1 LTDDLLSRDEIKVDE
16 ERDAPIEIYFG
27 NPALDMG
34 IATLPKILPRFW
46 TLLVSDG
53 ERLNDRQYALLL
65 QVLLLRNTQDYELRV
80 SNLPMASSQIT
91 LERDKKVL
99 RRLGLVFTERI
110 YYPPQ
115 TGKPPRMQAQRWDMR
130 SLFFNLEQIA
140 HLWKDRQN
148 DLTSRWEVSGRK
160 GQKPVYNFP
169 EHYAHEII
177 LPGEVALD
185 ILKGTFYPIPTK
197 WVEKAH
203 TLLKGLPNQVNLTS
217 IESPTGP
224 NKSGTLPTGRFKSG
238 TPTRPEKSGTLPTGL
253 DSRGHLLKDD
263 EDEEE
268 DATALGKRVFAYF
281 AERKGGSDYYP
292 TVKEQVALEKLLAD
306 GFTFEQI
313 IAGIEAAFARP
324 ARPRHFT
331 HCAAIARD
339 LARLQQESR
348 MPETRIQP
356 ETRAWAASP
365 GLPEALEEPLE
376 AAQQAPDQQPAEAS
390 AAPVEVIETGL
401 ARAVEVYR
409 SAGREITGDLLARFR
424 WMATRCDPAA
434 RATGTTGG
442 DWLADT
448 LTSGLGVARPGNLL
462 NYADAV
468 LSDWIA
474 NGRSEKQAKPATKS
488 KTPRRETPAAGREPA
503 SHAGI
508 REYLEKHGGLPN
520 GDRD

>member
-1 LTDDLLSRDEIKVDE
+1 MTDDLLVEDGLELAD

-46 TLLVSDG
+46 TFLVSDG
-53 ERLNDRQYALLL
+53 DRLNDRQYALLL

-80 SNLPMASSQIT
+80 GNLPMASSLIT

-110 YYPPQ
+110 YYPTRP
-115 TGKPPRMQAQRWDMR
+115 GKPPRMQAQRWDMR

-140 HLWKDRQN
+140 YRWKSRQN
-148 DLTSRWEVSGRK
+148 ELTSRWEVSGRK
-160 GQKPVYNFP
+160 GRKPVYNFP
-169 EHYAHEII
+169 KSYAHEIM

-185 ILKGTFYPIPTK
+185 VLKGTFYPIPAK
-197 WVEKAH
+197 WTQKAH
-203 TLLKGLPNQVNLTS
+203 TLLENLPDQVNPPGVEL
-217 IESPTGP
+217 PTGP
-224 NKSGTLPTGRFKSG
+224 KKSGTLPTGRFKSG
-238 TPTRPEKSGTLPTGL
+238 TPTRPEKSVTPPTGP

-268 DATALGKRVFAYF
+268 DGAATLVERVFVYF
-281 AERKGGSDYYP
+281 AERKGGSDYHP
-292 TVKEQVALEKLLAD
+292 TVKEQLALEKLLTD

-313 IAGIEAAFARP
+313 IAGVDAAFARP
-324 ARPRHFT
+324 ARPKHFT

-348 MPETRIQP
+348 MPETRNQP
-356 ETRAWAASP
+356 EPRE
-365 GLPEALEEPLE
+365 PEALEET
-376 AAQQAPDQQPAEAS
+376 DQQPAETP
-390 AAPVEVIETGL
+390 AATVEVIETHL

-424 WMATRCDPAA
+424 LMVSRCDPAA
-434 RATGTTGG
+434 RAAGVTGG
-442 DWLADT
+442 DWLADS
-448 LTSGLGVARPGNLL
+448 LTSALGVARPGNLL

-474 NGRSEKQAKPATKS
+474 NGRSEKPAKPATKS

-503 SHAGI
+503 AHTGI

>member
-1 LTDDLLSRDEIKVDE
+1 LTDDLLVEDGLELAD

-80 SNLPMASSQIT
+80 RNLPMASSLIT

-99 RRLGLVFTERI
+99 RRMGLVFTERI
-110 YYPPQ
+110 YYPAQP
-115 TGKPPRMQAQRWDMR
+115 GKPPRMQAQRWDMR
-130 SLFFNLEQIA
+130 SLFFNLEQVA
-140 HLWKDRQN
+140 RLWKDRQN
-148 DLTSRWEVSGRK
+148 DLTSRWEISGRK
-160 GQKPVYNFP
+160 GRKPVYNFP
-169 EHYAHEII
+169 GDYAHEITI
-177 LPGEVALD
+177 PGDVALD
-185 ILKGTFYPIPTK
+185 ILKGVFYPIPTR
-197 WVEKAH
+197 WTENAH
-203 TLLKGLPNQVNLTS
+203 LLLKNLPNQVS
-217 IESPTGP
+217 SPDIELRTGP
-224 NKSGTLPTGRFKSG
+224 KKSGRLPTGRFKSG
-238 TPTRPEKSGTLPTGL
+238 TPTRPEKSDTPPTGP

-268 DATALGKRVFAYF
+268 DAAALVERVFAYF
-281 AERKGGSDYYP
+281 AERKGSSDYHP

-306 GFTFEQI
+306 GFTYEQI
-313 IAGIEAAFARP
+313 VAGIDAAFARP
-324 ARPRHFT
+324 SRPKHFT

-339 LARLQQESR
+339 LVRLQQESR

-356 ETRAWAASP
+356 ETRE
-365 GLPEALEEPLE
+365 PEALEET
-376 AAQQAPDQQPAEAS
+376 DQQPAEAP
-390 AAPVEVIETGL
+390 ATPVEVIETHL

-424 WMATRCDPAA
+424 LMASRCDQAA
-434 RATGTTGG
+434 RATGATGG
-442 DWLADT
+442 DWLADA
-448 LTSGLGVARPGNLL
+448 LTGALGVARPGNLL

-474 NGRSEKQAKPATKS
+474 NGRSEKPAKPVTKS

-503 SHAGI
+503 AHAGI
-508 REYLEKHGGLPN
+508 REYLEKHGGIPN